1 MNGGGGRKTC
11 ARLSISNNLL
21 TRYAAQSSSSLYC
34 TLYPFF
40 WRGERGRNECVKGGK
55 IFMKIG
61 VEETFFPLS
70 SFLGGEEK
78 HWHMCESGFSTFQ
91 GPPWER
97 GSRFPHTHS
106 ALSTCSIFFFFF
118 FNSAIPPLPQKL
130 KSLYPGTHK
139 LC

>member
-1 MNGGGGRKTC
+1 M
-11 ARLSISNNLL
+11 
-21 TRYAAQSSSSLYC
+21 
-34 TLYPFF
+34 
-40 WRGERGRNECVKGGK
+40 KGGK

-118 FNSAIPPLPQKL
+118 STLQFHPFL
-130 KSLYPGTHK
+130 KSSKASIRGPINFADECGGGGGCGYGSGGGGGGDGDGDGDGASDVDEKVPEFVAPLQRS
-139 LC
+139 LRQL